1 MSGHEQGDG
10 GGKTEDRQQNPIIS
24 AWESLKSDID
34 TKRVQEV
41 VDIKNG
47 RPKIDPQK
55 AKELAKEKNRW
66 SIRGATGGAIVGAL
80 ISISGVLTIPLAA
93 AGAAVGYIVDKNAV
107 NNVEKIEED
116 FKEVLDAI
124 EDEEE
129 VDLSQLAMITHIK
142 KETLS
147 DEYLPYLE
155 DLGFVA
161 VDEENEEVRYS
172 EPVIQQAVSYVRG

>member
-1 MSGHEQGDG
+1 M
-10 GGKTEDRQQNPIIS
+10 
-24 AWESLKSDID
+24 
-34 TKRVQEV
+34 
-41 VDIKNG
+41 
-47 RPKIDPQK
+47 
-55 AKELAKEKNRW
+55 
-66 SIRGATGGAIVGAL
+66 
-80 ISISGVLTIPLAA
+80 
-93 AGAAVGYIVDKNAV
+93 GYIVDKNAV